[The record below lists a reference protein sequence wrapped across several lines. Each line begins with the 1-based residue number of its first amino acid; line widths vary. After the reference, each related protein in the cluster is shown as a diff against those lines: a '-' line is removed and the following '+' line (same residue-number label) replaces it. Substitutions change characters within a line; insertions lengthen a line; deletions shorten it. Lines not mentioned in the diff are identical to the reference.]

1 MTKIFADT
9 GYWIALLNRHDQLH
23 QRAILLSQTLQPTT
37 IVTTELVLIELLNDF
52 GSRNTSLRAIAIN
65 TLEALQSDPKIQI
78 IPQTPEHFQAAF
90 SLYAQRPDKAWSLTD
105 CLSFIIMSEQ
115 QITSA
120 LSYDQHF
127 RQAGFEALMRTET

>member
-23 QRAILLSQTLQPTT
+23 HRAIELSQTLQPTK

-52 GSRNTSLRAIAIN
+52 GSRHPILRSIAIN
-65 TLEALQSDPKIQI
+65 TLQALRSDPKIQI
-78 IPQTPEHFQAAF
+78 IPQTPERFQSAF
-90 SLYAQRPDKAWSLTD
+90 TLYAQRPDKAWSLTD
-105 CLSFIIMSEQ
+105 CLSFIIMTEQ
-115 QITSA
+115 NITSA

-127 RQAGFEALMRTET
+127 RQAGFEALMRET